1 MNEQEINNTLN
12 VRELEEERVAKKLF
26 YKNIYSIRKNVQFF
40 FWATVIPIIIYFFKI
55 LIEMKNMQWVYLTAT
70 FRLNY
75 MKMKKEEQKVLS
87 NEEIYNLFGKRKI
100 NAKEFELVCQ
110 LNAKYHKHKYYTS
123 SFWSTIFIC

>member
-26 YKNIYSIRKNVQFF
+26 YKNIDSIRKNVQFF

-55 LIEMKNMQWVYLTAT
+55 LIEMKNMQWVYLTTT

-75 MKMKKEEQKVLS
+75 IKNEKRRTKSIEQRG
-87 NEEIYNLFGKRKI
+87 NLQPFWQKKI